1 MNNFAVIFV
10 LAMGGFITW
19 KVYEAYFAGQSPGVA
34 PSAQPPPLPKV
45 SGSPLF
51 DLYRD
56 ARGNSTMFG
65 FPVVFS
71 SKLESGKYPNIVTG
85 LTLNL
90 EYVAVR
96 RGAYGVRAFL
106 LNDSLTVGITT
117 GCPLGFYENS
127 EYTMELESE
136 TEAARFPISFSG
148 WLQIVDAA
156 RRGGATIEVDPELPG
171 ALKVLIETPLPG
183 DEAIKPIRTK
193 AAKAKKGPQREAGR
207 CGSCGA
213 SIGRKSSCD
222 YCGAS
227 Q

>member
-1 MNNFAVIFV
+1 MEVFILLVFV
-10 LAMGGFITW
+10 AFLGWAIHRVMFG
-19 KVYEAYFAGQSPGVA
+19 APADQSSAPVA
-34 PSAQPPPLPKV
+34 SPPPLTSAPAR
-45 SGSPLF
+45 PFF

-90 EYVAVR
+90 EYIAVR
-96 RGAYGVRAFL
+96 RGSYGVKAFL
-106 LNDSLTVGITT
+106 LNDGLTVGVTT

-136 TEAARFPISFSG
+136 TEVARFPISFSG

-156 RRGGATIEVDPELPG
+156 RRGGSTIEVDQDLPE
-171 ALKVLIETPLPG
+171 ALKALIETPLPG
-183 DEAIKPIRTK
+183 DEAIKPVRTK
-193 AAKAKKGPQREAGR
+193 AARAKKDLPREAGR

>member
-1 MNNFAVIFV
+1 MDFLCPLIIILFLGWVIHRVLFGTSADRAAVQAV
-10 LAMGGFITW
+10 
-19 KVYEAYFAGQSPGVA
+19 S
-34 PSAQPPPLPKV
+34 PPPLAAAPV
-45 SGSPLF
+45 RPLF
-51 DLYRD
+51 DVYRD
-56 ARGNSTMFG
+56 ARGHSTMFG

-71 SKLESGKYPNIVTG
+71 SKLESGKFPNIVTG

-96 RGAYGVRAFL
+96 RGSYGVKAFL
-106 LNDSLTVGITT
+106 FNDSLTVAITP
-117 GCPLGFYENS
+117 GCPLGFHENS

-136 TEAARFPISFSG
+136 TEAARFPISFAG

-156 RRGGATIEVDPELPG
+156 RRGGATIEVDPELPE
-171 ALKVLIETPLPG
+171 ALKALIETPLPG
-183 DEAIKPIRTK
+183 DEAIKPVRTK
-193 AAKAKKGPQREAGR
+193 AAKAKRDPQREAGR

>member
-1 MNNFAVIFV
+1 MEAFFCIVCFALVGWAVHRVIFGSSSDQ
-10 LAMGGFITW
+10 A
-19 KVYEAYFAGQSPGVA
+19 A
-34 PSAQPPPLPKV
+34 AQAVSPPPLASAPAR
-45 SGSPLF
+45 PF
-51 DLYRD
+51 FELYRD
-56 ARGNSTMFG
+56 ARGNTTMFG

-85 LTLNL
+85 LTLNID
-90 EYVAVR
+90 YVAVR
-96 RGAYGVRAFL
+96 RGSYGVRAFL
-106 LNDSLTVGITT
+106 LNDSLTVGVTT
-117 GCPLGFYENS
+117 GCPPGFYENS

-136 TEAARFPISFSG
+136 TETARFPISFTG

-156 RRGGATIEVDPELPG
+156 RRGGATIEIDPDLPG
-171 ALKVLIETPLPG
+171 SLQTLIETPLPG
-183 DEAIKPIRTK
+183 DEAIKPVRTK
-193 AAKAKKGPQREAGR
+193 AAKAKKDPQREAGR